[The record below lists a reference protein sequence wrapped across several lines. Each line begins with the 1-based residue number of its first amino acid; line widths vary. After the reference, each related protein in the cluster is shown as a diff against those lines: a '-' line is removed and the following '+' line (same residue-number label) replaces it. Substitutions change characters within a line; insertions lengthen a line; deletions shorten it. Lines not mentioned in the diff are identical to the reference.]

1 MEEKRSKQAVRQ
13 EKQDGRERMGDVRR
27 CIGSLLEEMGR
38 QASRVTAAM
47 AFRFIR
53 RGGAASGLYVVPHA
67 EHPVRVVMMGDDR
80 HAQHQYAEKQQEICG
95 VPLGFHLRFFF
106 GRKDKTFLRIIASGL
121 ETISYGEVESEGAQ
135 GFVVFPVVKGI
146 DETYFCVQTQIEVF
160 QLGAKSHVQAGIER
174 LKEPI
179 AICVLAEQLDA
190 LCLAGYTVR
199 HIWTV
204 VE

>member
-27 CIGSLLEEMGR
+27 CIGPLLEEMGR

-95 VPLGFHLRFFF
+95 VPLGFHLCFFF

-121 ETISYGEVESEGAQ
+121 ETISHGEVESEG
-135 GFVVFPVVKGI
+135 
-146 DETYFCVQTQIEVF
+146 EIEVF

-179 AICVLAEQLDA
+179 AICVLAEQIDA